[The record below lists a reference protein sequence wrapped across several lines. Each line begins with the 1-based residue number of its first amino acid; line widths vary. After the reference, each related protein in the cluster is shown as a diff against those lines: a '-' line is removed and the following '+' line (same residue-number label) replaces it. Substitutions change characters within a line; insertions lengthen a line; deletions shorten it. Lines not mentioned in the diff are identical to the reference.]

1 MDIHLRDL
9 FYYQTLNTALNHA
22 FEILSKTIAA
32 NTFALTID
40 GSDGAYVVRA
50 FNRNELLVEEGTKQP
65 VLNELA
71 NSQQNRKLP
80 ISLSNRYVVK
90 IPITLQSGGVFGDL
104 WAIDSNPFEFGDD
117 QQSVLIATG
126 QLISQTVDLENLSI
140 KDSLTSFYNR
150 SFVQNYFH
158 YDQVKSSS
166 LAFIFLD
173 LDNFKSINDTFG
185 HDYGDFLLTEMA
197 KRIEACIGPDDIL
210 ARIGG
215 DEFIVLI
222 QNMDQE
228 DRPEL
233 KALAQCILAAI
244 AEPVHI
250 QERWVKLTA
259 SVGISFYPENGKDMN
274 ELLKQADISMYA
286 VKEHGKNGI
295 QFYQKELESTY
306 TNRFIMENALQTALE
321 NNELEIY
328 YQPIFHLK
336 TNQPV
341 CYEALLRWHHP
352 ELGMVSPAD
361 FIPIAEETGLIIPIG
376 HWVLKTVCEQGQAWK
391 KKGFPMPKFSV
402 NLSAKQFEDRT
413 LLKRIKKVIMETN
426 FPPNKLQLE
435 ITESMLMKDIHYT
448 KKVLRQIEG
457 LGIEIGIDDFGTGYS
472 SLTYLN
478 ELPISF
484 LKLDKSFTLNLYK
497 DEQTIKIARSILQ
510 LARTLN
516 IKSVAEGVEEVGHL
530 DFLLAQDS
538 DYGQGFLLG
547 KPMPAKEVELAC
559 LKEQMIKIPVM

>member
-9 FYYQTLNTALNHA
+9 FYYRTLNTTLKHV
-22 FEILSKTIAA
+22 FEILSKTIAV

-40 GSDGAYVVRA
+40 GSEGAYVVKA
-50 FNRNELLVEEGTKQP
+50 FNRNELLMEEGSTQP
-65 VLNELA
+65 VLNQFA
-71 NSQQNRKLP
+71 NKKQKRELP
-80 ISLSNRYVVK
+80 ISLPDRYVVK
-90 IPITLQSGGVFGDL
+90 IPITLQNGGVFGDL
-104 WAIDSNPFEFGDD
+104 WAIDSNLFEFGEY

-150 SFVQNYFH
+150 SFIQNYFH

-185 HDYGDFLLTEMA
+185 HDYGDLLLREMA

-222 QNMDQE
+222 QNMDQK
-228 DRPEL
+228 DRLEL
-233 KALAQCILAAI
+233 LALAQCILAAI
-244 AEPVHI
+244 AEPIFI
-250 QERWVKLTA
+250 QERSIKLTA

-306 TNRFIMENALQTALE
+306 TNRFTMENALHTALE

-376 HWVLKTVCEQGQAWK
+376 HWVLKTVCEQGLAWK
-391 KKGFPMPKFSV
+391 KKGLPVPRFSV

-413 LLKRIKKVIMETN
+413 LLKRIKKILTETN
-426 FPPNKLQLE
+426 FPPNKLQFE

-484 LKLDKSFTLNLYK
+484 LKLDKSFTLNLYN
-497 DEQTIKIARSILQ
+497 DEQTIKIARSVLQ

-516 IKSVAEGVEEVGHL
+516 IKSVAEGVEEIRHL
-530 DFLLAQDS
+530 DFLLEQDS

-547 KPMPAKEVELAC
+547 KPMPAKEVELTC
-559 LKEQMIKIPVM
+559 LKEQMIKI